1 MTAISR
7 KHLLA
12 LNLLALV
19 LFGVV
24 ALVYGMTTERV
35 RPTTPPVPPS
45 AVPSV
50 TGDATALRPMSLLH
64 QWIVV
69 ITAFGVKPL
78 YLLVSLGIVIV
89 LWRRTE
95 PDLTAL
101 RWGLIWFWVGEQA
114 CTANWLR
121 YGGASAGLDYLHQF
135 GMVTGFA
142 FVAWSVME
150 GLDTRL
156 IRFSAAKERCAAL
169 SLCQRCIKY
178 ADEPCGFRRLFLFGV
193 PAAAVIAL
201 LPLTVDFRLTSYY
214 SEVLGST
221 VGYSHTMV
229 SQWFE
234 LRLCPV
240 LALLFFA
247 ASWLVLLFK
256 RNDPVPWSKFLF
268 AAGLGPLAF
277 GTMRMALLGVFSE
290 DLMWF
295 DTWEEWTEL
304 LFVLGVAVVLWIFR
318 HGLLANSAER
328 GQAQLSIPAGL
339 PAGH

>member
-1 MTAISR
+1 MTPLPR

-12 LNLLALV
+12 INLLALA
-19 LFGVV
+19 LCGAV
-24 ALVYGMTTERV
+24 ALGFWMGFERV
-35 RPTTPPVPPS
+35 LALTPPAPQSTAPN
-45 AVPSV
+45 V
-50 TGDATALRPMSLLH
+50 TSDSTALRPMTLLN

-69 ITAFGVKPL
+69 VTAFGVKPL
-78 YLLVSLGIVIV
+78 YLLVSLGVVIV

-101 RWGLIWFWVGEQA
+101 RWGMIWFWAGEQA
-114 CTANWLR
+114 CTINWLG
-121 YGGASAGLDYLHQF
+121 YGGASEGLDYLHQF

-142 FVAWSVME
+142 FVAWAVME

-156 IRFSAAKERCAAL
+156 IHFSAAKERCAAL
-169 SLCQRCIKY
+169 PLCHRCIKY
-178 ADEPCGFRRLFLFGV
+178 ADEPCGFRRLFLFSI
-193 PAAAVIAL
+193 PASAVIAL
-201 LPLTVDFRLTSYY
+201 LPLTVAFRSTSYS
-214 SEVLGST
+214 SEVLGSK
-221 VGYSHTMV
+221 VCYSHTML
-229 SQWFE
+229 SQLFE

-268 AAGLGPLAF
+268 AAGLGPLGF
-277 GTMRMALLGVFSE
+277 GTMRMALLGVFSD

-318 HGLLANSAER
+318 HGLLSER
-328 GQAQLSIPAGL
+328 PEALAVAVPAT
-339 PAGH
+339 A